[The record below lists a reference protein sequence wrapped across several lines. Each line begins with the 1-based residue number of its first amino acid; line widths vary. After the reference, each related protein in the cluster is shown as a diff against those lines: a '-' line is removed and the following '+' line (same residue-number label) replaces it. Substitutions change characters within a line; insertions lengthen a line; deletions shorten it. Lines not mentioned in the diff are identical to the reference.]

1 MKTIFIAIIPMLILA
16 LLEILL
22 GGGTFTQIA
31 VEYKRFDAFK
41 SRTVERTATFDLD
54 VATYGI
60 AFLTVIGASVIWIG
74 LNVLATGF
82 VSSAVKVGISIVL
95 YVAIWTLLSILGLGL
110 LFSNKVVGALIYMF
124 LCLIYIIGVF
134 QILSGSE

>member
-1 MKTIFIAIIPMLILA
+1 MKTIFIAIIPMIVLS
-16 LLEILL
+16 LLEIVL
-22 GGGTFTQIA
+22 GEGVLTQII
-31 VEYKRFDAFK
+31 VDYKRFDAFK
-41 SRTVERTATFDLD
+41 SRTITKTATFNLD
-54 VATYGI
+54 IATYGI
-60 AFLTVIGASVIWIG
+60 AFLTVIGAAVIWIG

-95 YVAIWTLLSILGLGL
+95 YVSIWTLLSILGIPL
-110 LFSNKVVGALIYMF
+110 LFLNKMVGSLIYMF

>member
-1 MKTIFIAIIPMLILA
+1 MKTIFIAIIPMVVLA
-16 LLEILL
+16 LLEIVL
-22 GGGTFTQIA
+22 GEGTLTQIA

-41 SRTVERTATFDLD
+41 SRTITRTATFDLD

-110 LFSNKVVGALIYMF
+110 LFSNKVVGGLIYMF